1 MPEPTR
7 STLNIGTTI
16 ALDASGDGTATL
28 GPDSSRGP
36 ANWNVTGVIVQTDR
50 PGQSPIPRA
59 VVYLDQQSASGTQGL
74 SYDGSFAQGSCN
86 LTLSRG
92 QKLICVWSGG
102 QSGDQASFTITG
114 EKW

>member
-1 MPEPTR
+1 MVDAVH

-16 ALDASGDGTATL
+16 TLDASGGGTATL

-36 ANWNVTGVIVQTDR
+36 ATWRVSGVILQTSR
-50 PGQSPIPRA
+50 PGLAPVPRA

-74 SYDGSFAQGSCN
+74 SYDGSFAQGSCD
-86 LTLSRG
+86 LTLTRG
-92 QKLICVWSGG
+92 QKIICVWSGG
-102 QSGDQASFTITG
+102 LAGDQASLTLTG

>member
-1 MPEPTR
+1 MPEPVR

-16 ALDASGDGTATL
+16 TLDGAGGGTAML
-28 GPDSSRGP
+28 GPDSAKGP
-36 ANWNVTGVIVQTDR
+36 ANWHVTGVIVQTDR
-50 PGQSPIPRA
+50 PGQAPIPRV
-59 VVYLDQQSASGTQGL
+59 VVYLDTLSASGTQGL
-74 SYDGSFAQGSCN
+74 SYDGSFAQGATS

-102 QSGDQASFTITG
+102 QSGDQASLTLTG

>member
-1 MPEPTR
+1 MPEPIRTNLSLG
-7 STLNIGTTI
+7 STVTLS
-16 ALDASGDGTATL
+16 ASGAGTISL
-28 GPDSSRGP
+28 GPDSARGP
-36 ANWNVTGVIVQTDR
+36 ANWHVTGVIVQTNR
-50 PGQSPIPRA
+50 PGQAPIPRV

-74 SYDGSFAQGSCN
+74 SYDGSFAQGACD

-102 QSGDQASFTITG
+102 QSGDLASFTVTG